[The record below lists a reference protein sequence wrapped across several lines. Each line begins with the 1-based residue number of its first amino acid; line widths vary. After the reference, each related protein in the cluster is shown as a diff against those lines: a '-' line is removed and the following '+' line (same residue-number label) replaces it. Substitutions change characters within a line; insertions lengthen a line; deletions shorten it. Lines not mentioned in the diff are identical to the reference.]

1 MYEKSRMLP
10 DGPARNKLYHDMTRL
25 MEVHTVWI
33 LEDSRY
39 RNVLLQPYVVGY
51 KRHPVMHAEWM
62 YVDLAAKRGN

>member
-1 MYEKSRMLP
+1 
-10 DGPARNKLYHDMTRL
+10 

-62 YVDLAAKRGN
+62 YMDLAAKRGN